1 MFIFLIYFMSCRS
14 IALCRY
20 YNLMKM
26 GKKNKVMLHLMM
38 AGMRRDLKY
47 MVAIKEIKVPNT
59 KNSTV
64 LVFI

>member
-1 MFIFLIYFMSCRS
+1 
-14 IALCRY
+14 
-20 YNLMKM
+20 MKM
-26 GKKNKVMLHLMM
+26 GKKNEVTLHLMM

-47 MVAIKEIKVPNT
+47 MVAIKEIKVPNA